1 MNKRVITVGII
12 SIVLICLTVFQLM
25 KNKNKIAKEIY
36 IHDTST
42 PILVEEGHAEIH
54 TFDSQFSFLGTFEPN
69 RTNLIG
75 SEGQGKIISL
85 NVQEG
90 QLINQGATLLQL
102 DNEMLQYQLENL
114 DVSIESQS
122 NDLDRLT
129 VLAKSEAVPA
139 VQLEKAKLALKSS
152 QIQRKQVLKQLSGNV
167 LKAPFSGVITKKLVD
182 LGSVVGIGTPVF
194 EITDISQLKL
204 TVSVP
209 ERDIQNFVLNQQ
221 VSVKVDVFAGKEFS
235 GKVSLIG
242 IQADKMHNFKVQV
255 LVSNTNKELRSGMF
269 ATTSLLSSNSVT
281 ALSVPRKALVGS
293 TKNPAVYLIK
303 NGKAT
308 LTYFTAGTSDG
319 DYIEVINGLTKD
331 DRIILKGQVNLTT
344 GSPVKT
350 LK

>member
-12 SIVLICLTVFQLM
+12 CIVAIGLAVFQLL

-42 PILVEEGHAEIH
+42 PILVEDGHADVH

-75 SEGQGKIISL
+75 SEGQGKILTI
-85 NVQEG
+85 NAEEG
-90 QLINQGATLLQL
+90 QLINQGATLLLL

-114 DVSIESQS
+114 DVSIEGQS
-122 NDLDRLT
+122 KDVDRLSLL
-129 VLAKSEAVPA
+129 VQSESAPA
-139 VQLEKAKLALKSS
+139 VQLEKAKLALKST
-152 QIQRKQVLKQLSGNV
+152 QIQRKQVVKQLSGNV
-167 LKAPFSGVITKKLVD
+167 LKTPFSGVVTKQLVD

-204 TVSVP
+204 TISVP

-221 VSVKVDVFAGKEFS
+221 VSVKVDVFPGKIFS

-255 LVSNTNKELRSGMF
+255 LVSNTNNELRSGMY
-269 ATTSLLSSNSVT
+269 ATASLLSSKSLT
-281 ALSVPRKALVGS
+281 ALSIPRKALVGS

-303 NGKAT
+303 NGKAM

-331 DRIILKGQVNLTT
+331 DRIILKGQVNLIA

>member
-1 MNKRVITVGII
+1 
-12 SIVLICLTVFQLM
+12 
-25 KNKNKIAKEIY
+25 
-36 IHDTST
+36 
-42 PILVEEGHAEIH
+42 LVEEGRAEVH

-90 QLINQGATLLQL
+90 QFINQGAILLQL
-102 DNEMLQYQLENL
+102 DNDMLQYQLENL
-114 DVSIESQS
+114 DVSIESQT

-129 VLAKSEAVPA
+129 ILAKSEAVPA
-139 VQLEKAKLALKSS
+139 VQLEKARLALKSS

-182 LGSVVGIGTPVF
+182 LGSVVGMGTPVF

-221 VSVKVDVFAGKEFS
+221 VSVDVDVLPGKSFS

-255 LVSNTNKELRSGMF
+255 LVANANKELRSGMF
-269 ATTSLLSSNSVT
+269 ATTRLVSSNSVT
-281 ALSVPRKALVGS
+281 VLSVPRKALVGS
-293 TKNPAVYLIK
+293 TKNPAVYIIK
-303 NGKAT
+303 DGKAA

-319 DYIEVINGLTKD
+319 DFIEVINGLTKD
-331 DRIILKGQVNLTT
+331 DRIILKGQVNLTA

>member
-12 SIVLICLTVFQLM
+12 IIVLISLTVFQLM

-42 PILVEEGHAEIH
+42 PILVEDGRAEVH

-69 RTNLIG
+69 RSNLIG

-90 QLINQGATLLQL
+90 QLINQGAILLQL

-114 DVSIESQS
+114 DVSIESQT

-129 VLAKSEAVPA
+129 ILAKSEAVPA

-167 LKAPFSGVITKKLVD
+167 LKAPFSGIVTKKLVD

-221 VSVKVDVFAGKEFS
+221 VSVDVDVLPGKSFS

-255 LVSNTNKELRSGMF
+255 LVANTNKELRSGMF
-269 ATTSLLSSNSVT
+269 ATTRLVSSNSVT
-281 ALSVPRKALVGS
+281 VLSVPRKALVGS
-293 TKNPAVYLIK
+293 TKNPAVYIIK
-303 NGKAT
+303 DGKAA

-319 DYIEVINGLTKD
+319 DFIEVINGLTKD
-331 DRIILKGQVNLTT
+331 DRIILKGQVNLTA

>member
-1 MNKRVITVGII
+1 M
-12 SIVLICLTVFQLM
+12 
-25 KNKNKIAKEIY
+25 
-36 IHDTST
+36 
-42 PILVEEGHAEIH
+42 
-54 TFDSQFSFLGTFEPN
+54 
-69 RTNLIG
+69 
-75 SEGQGKIISL
+75 
-85 NVQEG
+85 QEG
-90 QLINQGATLLQL
+90 QLINQGAILLQL
-102 DNEMLQYQLENL
+102 DNEMLQFQLENL

-221 VSVKVDVFAGKEFS
+221 VSVKVDVFPGKEFS

-281 ALSVPRKALVGS
+281 VLSVPRKALVGS

>member
-12 SIVLICLTVFQLM
+12 SIVLISLSVFQLL

-42 PILVEEGHAEIH
+42 PILVEDGRAEVH
-54 TFDSQFSFLGTFEPN
+54 TFDSQFSYLGTFEPN
-69 RTNLIG
+69 RSNLIG
-75 SEGQGKIISL
+75 SEGQGKIISI

-90 QLINQGATLLQL
+90 QLINQGAILLQL
-102 DNEMLQYQLENL
+102 DNEMLQYQLEIL

-122 NDLDRLT
+122 NDLERLT
-129 VLAKSEAVPA
+129 ILAKSEAVPA
-139 VQLEKAKLALKSS
+139 VQLEKAKFALKSS

-209 ERDIQNFVLNQQ
+209 ERDIQNFALNQQ
-221 VSVKVDVFAGKEFS
+221 GSVKVDVFPGKEFS

-255 LVSNTNKELRSGMF
+255 LVSNANKELRSGMF

-281 ALSVPRKALVGS
+281 VLSVPRKALVGS

-303 NGKAT
+303 NGKAA

-331 DRIILKGQVNLTT
+331 DRIILKGQVNIPD
-344 GSPVKT
+344 GSRVKT

>member
-12 SIVLICLTVFQLM
+12 SIVLICLSVFQLL

-42 PILVEEGHAEIH
+42 PILVEDGRAEVH

-69 RTNLIG
+69 RSNLIG
-75 SEGQGKIISL
+75 SEGQGKIISI

-90 QLINQGATLLQL
+90 QLINQGAILLQL

-122 NDLDRLT
+122 NDLERLT
-129 VLAKSEAVPA
+129 VLAKSEAVPS
-139 VQLEKAKLALKSS
+139 VQLEKAKFALKSS

-209 ERDIQNFVLNQQ
+209 ERDIQNFALNQQ
-221 VSVKVDVFAGKEFS
+221 GSVKVDVFPGKEFS

-255 LVSNTNKELRSGMF
+255 LVANANKELRSGMF

-281 ALSVPRKALVGS
+281 VLSVPRKALVGS

-303 NGKAT
+303 NGKAA

-331 DRIILKGQVNLTT
+331 DRIILKGQVNLTD
-344 GSPVKT
+344 GSRVKT

>member
-12 SIVLICLTVFQLM
+12 SIVLISLSVFQLM
-25 KNKNKIAKEIY
+25 KNKKKIAKEIY

-42 PILVEEGHAEIH
+42 PILVEDGRAEVH

-69 RTNLIG
+69 QTNLIG

-90 QLINQGATLLQL
+90 QFINQGEILLQL
-102 DNEMLQYQLENL
+102 DNDMLQYQLENL
-114 DVSIESQS
+114 DVSIESQT

-167 LKAPFSGVITKKLVD
+167 LKAPFSGIVTKKLVD

-221 VSVKVDVFAGKEFS
+221 VSVDVDVFPGKSFS

-255 LVSNTNKELRSGMF
+255 LVTNTNKELRSGMF
-269 ATTSLLSSNSVT
+269 ATARLISSNSVT
-281 ALSVPRKALVGS
+281 VLSVPRKALVGS
-293 TKNPAVYLIK
+293 TKKPAVYIIK
-303 NGKAT
+303 DGKAV

-331 DRIILKGQVNLTT
+331 DRIILKGQVNLTA

>member
-12 SIVLICLTVFQLM
+12 IIVLILLTVFQLM

-42 PILVEEGHAEIH
+42 PILVEEGRAEIH

-90 QLINQGATLLQL
+90 QFINQGAILLQL
-102 DNEMLQYQLENL
+102 DNDMLQYQLENL
-114 DVSIESQS
+114 DVSIESQT

-139 VQLEKAKLALKSS
+139 VQLEKARLALKSS

-182 LGSVVGIGTPVF
+182 LGSVVGMGTPVF

-221 VSVKVDVFAGKEFS
+221 VSVDVDVLPGKSFS

-255 LVSNTNKELRSGMF
+255 LVANTNKELRSGMF
-269 ATTSLLSSNSVT
+269 ATTRLVSSNSVT
-281 ALSVPRKALVGS
+281 VLSVPRKALVGS
-293 TKNPAVYLIK
+293 TKNPAVYIIK
-303 NGKAT
+303 DGKAA

-319 DYIEVINGLTKD
+319 DFIEVINGLTKD
-331 DRIILKGQVNLTT
+331 DRIILKGQVNLTA

>member
-12 SIVLICLTVFQLM
+12 SIVLIGLAVFQLL
-25 KNKNKIAKEIY
+25 KNKKTIAEEIY

-42 PILVEEGHAEIH
+42 PILVEDGHTEVH

-69 RTNLIG
+69 RSNLIG
-75 SEGQGKIISL
+75 SEGQGKIITI
-85 NVQEG
+85 NAQEG
-90 QLINQGATLLQL
+90 QLINQGAILLQL

-122 NDLDRLT
+122 NDLERLT
-129 VLAKSEAVPA
+129 VLAQSEAVPA
-139 VQLEKAKLALKSS
+139 VQLEKSKLALKSS
-152 QIQRKQVLKQLSGNV
+152 QIQRKQILKQLSGNV

-204 TVSVP
+204 TVSIP

-221 VSVKVDVFAGKEFS
+221 VLVKVDVFLGKSFS
-235 GKVSLIG
+235 GKVSLID

-255 LVSNTNKELRSGMF
+255 LVSNASKELRSGMF
-269 ATTSLLSSNSVT
+269 ATTSLLSSKSVT

-303 NGKAT
+303 NGKAM

-319 DYIEVINGLTKD
+319 DYIEVISGLSKE
-331 DRIILKGQVNLTT
+331 DRIIFKGQVNLTA

>member
-12 SIVLICLTVFQLM
+12 IIVLISLTVFQLM

-42 PILVEEGHAEIH
+42 PILVEDGRAEVH

-90 QLINQGATLLQL
+90 QFINQGAILLQL
-102 DNEMLQYQLENL
+102 DNDMLQYQLENL
-114 DVSIESQS
+114 DVSIESQT

-129 VLAKSEAVPA
+129 ILAKSEAVPA
-139 VQLEKAKLALKSS
+139 VQLEKARLALKSS

-182 LGSVVGIGTPVF
+182 LGSVVGMGTPVF

-221 VSVKVDVFAGKEFS
+221 VSVDVDVLPGKSFS

-255 LVSNTNKELRSGMF
+255 LVANTNKELRSGMF
-269 ATTSLLSSNSVT
+269 ATTRLVSSNSVT
-281 ALSVPRKALVGS
+281 VLSVPRKALVGS
-293 TKNPAVYLIK
+293 TKNPAVYIIK
-303 NGKAT
+303 DGKAA

-319 DYIEVINGLTKD
+319 DFIEVINGLTKD
-331 DRIILKGQVNLTT
+331 DRIILKGQVNLTA

-350 LK
+350 MK

>member
-12 SIVLICLTVFQLM
+12 SIVLIFLTVFQLM
-25 KNKNKIAKEIY
+25 KNKNKITKEIY

-42 PILVEEGHAEIH
+42 PILVEDGRAEVH

-69 RTNLIG
+69 RSNLIG
-75 SEGQGKIISL
+75 SEGQGKIISI

-90 QLINQGATLLQL
+90 QLINQGAILLQL

-122 NDLDRLT
+122 NDLERLT
-129 VLAKSEAVPA
+129 VLAKSEAIPA
-139 VQLEKAKLALKSS
+139 VQLEKAKFALKSS

-182 LGSVVGIGTPVF
+182 LGSVVGMGTPVF

-221 VSVKVDVFAGKEFS
+221 VSVDVDVFPGKSFS

-255 LVSNTNKELRSGMF
+255 LVANVNKELRSGMF
-269 ATTSLLSSNSVT
+269 ATTRLLSSNSVT
-281 ALSVPRKALVGS
+281 VLSVPRKALVGS
-293 TKNPAVYLIK
+293 TKNPAVYLNK

-319 DYIEVINGLTKD
+319 DYIEVINGITKD
-331 DRIILKGQVNLTT
+331 DRIILKGQVNLTA

>member
-1 MNKRVITVGII
+1 
-12 SIVLICLTVFQLM
+12 M

-42 PILVEEGHAEIH
+42 PILVEEGRAEIH

-90 QLINQGATLLQL
+90 QFINQGAILLQL
-102 DNEMLQYQLENL
+102 DNDMLQYQLENL
-114 DVSIESQS
+114 DVSIESQT

-129 VLAKSEAVPA
+129 ILAKSEAVPA
-139 VQLEKAKLALKSS
+139 VQLEKARLALKSS

-182 LGSVVGIGTPVF
+182 LGSVVGMGTPVF

-221 VSVKVDVFAGKEFS
+221 VSVDVDVLPGKSFS

-255 LVSNTNKELRSGMF
+255 LVANANKELRSGMF
-269 ATTSLLSSNSVT
+269 ATTRLVSSNSVT
-281 ALSVPRKALVGS
+281 VLSVPRKALVGS
-293 TKNPAVYLIK
+293 TKNPAVYIIK
-303 NGKAT
+303 DGKAA

-319 DYIEVINGLTKD
+319 DFIEVINGLTKD
-331 DRIILKGQVNLTT
+331 DRIILKGQVNLTA

>member
-12 SIVLICLTVFQLM
+12 IIVLISLTVFQLM

-42 PILVEEGHAEIH
+42 PILVEDGRAEVH

-90 QLINQGATLLQL
+90 QFINQGAILLQL
-102 DNEMLQYQLENL
+102 DNDMLQYQLENL
-114 DVSIESQS
+114 DVSIESQT

-129 VLAKSEAVPA
+129 ILAKSEAVPA
-139 VQLEKAKLALKSS
+139 VQLEKARLALKSS

-182 LGSVVGIGTPVF
+182 LGSVVGMGTPVF

-221 VSVKVDVFAGKEFS
+221 VSVDVDVLPGKSFS

-255 LVSNTNKELRSGMF
+255 LVANANKELRSGMF
-269 ATTSLLSSNSVT
+269 ATTRLVSSNSVT
-281 ALSVPRKALVGS
+281 VLSVPRKALVGS
-293 TKNPAVYLIK
+293 TKNPAVYIIK
-303 NGKAT
+303 DGKAA

-319 DYIEVINGLTKD
+319 DFIEVINGLTKD
-331 DRIILKGQVNLTT
+331 DRIILKGQVNLTA

>member
-12 SIVLICLTVFQLM
+12 IIVLISLTVFQLM

-42 PILVEEGHAEIH
+42 PILVEDGRAEVH

-90 QLINQGATLLQL
+90 QFINQGAILLQL
-102 DNEMLQYQLENL
+102 DNDMLQYQLENL
-114 DVSIESQS
+114 DVSIESQT

-129 VLAKSEAVPA
+129 ILAKSEAVPA
-139 VQLEKAKLALKSS
+139 VQLEKARLALKSS

-182 LGSVVGIGTPVF
+182 LGSVVGMGTPVF

-221 VSVKVDVFAGKEFS
+221 VSVDVDVLPGKSFS

-255 LVSNTNKELRSGMF
+255 LVANANKELRSGMF
-269 ATTSLLSSNSVT
+269 ATTRLVSSNSVT
-281 ALSVPRKALVGS
+281 VLSVPRKALVGS
-293 TKNPAVYLIK
+293 TKNPAVYIIK
-303 NGKAT
+303 DGKAA

-319 DYIEVINGLTKD
+319 DFIEVINGLTKD
-331 DRIILKGQVNLTT
+331 DRIILKGQVNLTA

-350 LK
+350 MK

>member
-12 SIVLICLTVFQLM
+12 CIVIISLTVFQLM

-36 IHDTST
+36 VHDTST
-42 PILVEEGHAEIH
+42 PILVEDGRAEVH

-90 QLINQGATLLQL
+90 QLINQGAILLQL
-102 DNEMLQYQLENL
+102 DNEMLQFQLENL

-122 NDLDRLT
+122 NDLERLT

-139 VQLEKAKLALKSS
+139 VQLEKAKLALKST

-167 LKAPFSGVITKKLVD
+167 LKAPFSGFITKKLVD

-221 VSVKVDVFAGKEFS
+221 VSVKVDIFPGKDFS

-255 LVSNTNKELRSGMF
+255 LVANTNKELRSGMF
-269 ATTSLLSSNSVT
+269 ATTSLLSSNSIT
-281 ALSVPRKALVGS
+281 GLSVPRKALVGS

-303 NGKAT
+303 NGKAM

-319 DYIEVINGLTKD
+319 DYIEVVNGLTKD
-331 DRIILKGQVNLTT
+331 DRIILRGQVNLTA

>member
-12 SIVLICLTVFQLM
+12 CIVLISLTVFQLM

-36 IHDTST
+36 VHDTST
-42 PILVEEGHAEIH
+42 PILVEDGRAEVH

-90 QLINQGATLLQL
+90 QLINQGAILLQL
-102 DNEMLQYQLENL
+102 DNEMLQFQLENL

-122 NDLDRLT
+122 NDLERLT

-139 VQLEKAKLALKSS
+139 VQLEKAKLALKST
-152 QIQRKQVLKQLSGNV
+152 QIQRKQVLKQLRGNV
-167 LKAPFSGVITKKLVD
+167 LKAPFSGFITKKLVD

-221 VSVKVDVFAGKEFS
+221 VSVKVDIFPGKDFS

-255 LVSNTNKELRSGMF
+255 LVANTNKELRSGMF
-269 ATTSLLSSNSVT
+269 ATTSLLSSNSIT
-281 ALSVPRKALVGS
+281 GLSVPRKALVGS

-303 NGKAT
+303 NGKAM

-319 DYIEVINGLTKD
+319 DYIEVVNGLTKD
-331 DRIILKGQVNLTT
+331 DRIILRGQVNLTA

>member
-12 SIVLICLTVFQLM
+12 CIVLISLTVFQLM

-42 PILVEEGHAEIH
+42 PILVEDGRAEVH

-85 NVQEG
+85 IVQEG
-90 QLINQGATLLQL
+90 QLINQGAILLQL

-139 VQLEKAKLALKSS
+139 VQLEKAKFALKSS
-152 QIQRKQVLKQLSGNV
+152 QIQRKQVVKQLSGNV

-182 LGSVVGIGTPVF
+182 LGSVVGMGTPVF

-209 ERDIQNFVLNQQ
+209 ERDIQNFVLNQH
-221 VSVKVDVFAGKEFS
+221 VSVNVDVLPGKSFS

-255 LVSNTNKELRSGMF
+255 LVANANKELRSGMF
-269 ATTSLLSSNSVT
+269 ATTRLVSSNSVT
-281 ALSVPRKALVGS
+281 VLSVPRKALVGS
-293 TKNPAVYLIK
+293 TKNPAVYIIK
-303 NGKAT
+303 DGKAA

-319 DYIEVINGLTKD
+319 DFIEVINGLTKD
-331 DRIILKGQVNLTT
+331 DRIILKGQVNLTA